1 MKKVYHLGIWAAL
14 LVSPVSL
21 SAQDTYLNERLTTVS
36 DINGT
41 ARFVSMGGALGAL
54 GADISVMSAN
64 PAGIGLYRGSDIAGT
79 ISVLTQKAK
88 PLSGEDYTHLSFDNL
103 GFVISKHWDGPTL
116 KFLNFGFN
124 YQKKNNFNHVLVADN
139 ANTMGL
145 SQTDQLAYLSN
156 LYAYEEEDG
165 YYFPSDLAS
174 TAYSSY
180 LLETNQGKFYGQ
192 PAQGNQFSR
201 ITEGG
206 VHAFDLNLSFNLS
219 EQFYLGA
226 TLGFEDIDYRSYTTY
241 TELYKLDKNFYDYNM
256 NNQQTV
262 SGTGVNAKF
271 GIIVR
276 PFQYSAFRFGITVET
291 PTFYTMQSAAYVN
304 METHYDADG
313 VYHPDGLYR
322 YDGPAENYLDYSLT
336 TPWKFRFS
344 LGHTLGQYFAI
355 GAEYEYVNYAKT
367 KMGYLDYN
375 TWGGAGTDREMNG
388 LTRRTL
394 KGGHNV
400 KVGWEVKFNPAF
412 SARFG
417 YNYYSEAY
425 NQYASFDQSIDS
437 YALSYNVATDYMN
450 KGAVNLFTVGLGYQ
464 KKKFY
469 VDLAYKYR
477 QQKADFY
484 AFDDCYMMDLIND
497 PHYTGDKNAYLA
509 PVGVD
514 LSRHQ
519 VALSVGYKF

>member
-1 MKKVYHLGIWAAL
+1 MKKICHAGLWTAIFL
-14 LVSPVSL
+14 TSMSL

-36 DINGT
+36 DLNGT
-41 ARFVSMGGALGAL
+41 ARFVAMGGALGAL
-54 GADISVMSAN
+54 GADISVMSVN
-64 PAGIGLYRGSDIAGT
+64 PAGIGLYRGSDFAGT
-79 ISVLTQKAK
+79 VSVLTQADK
-88 PLSGEDYTHLSFDNL
+88 PLSGEDYTHFSFDNM
-103 GFVISKHWDGPTL
+103 GFVISRHWDGPTL

-124 YQKKNNFNHVLVADN
+124 YQKKVNFNHVLVADQ
-139 ANTMGL
+139 ADTQGL

-156 LYAYEEEDG
+156 LFAYQEDDG

-180 LLETNQGKFYGQ
+180 LLNESEGKFYGQ
-192 PAQGNQFSR
+192 PSQGNQFSR
-201 ITEGG
+201 VTEGG
-206 VHAFDLNLSFNLS
+206 VHAFDLNLSANLK
-219 EQFYLGA
+219 EQIYLGA
-226 TLGFEDIDYRSYTTY
+226 TLGFENINYRSYTTY
-241 TELYKLDKNFYDYNM
+241 TELYELDKEYYDYNM
-256 NNQQTV
+256 NNQQTI

-276 PFQYSAFRFGITVET
+276 PFLYSAFRIGFTVET
-291 PTFYTMQSAAYVN
+291 PTFYTMQSAAYMN

-344 LGHTLGQYFAI
+344 LGHTLGDYLAI

-367 KMGYLDYN
+367 RMGYLDYN
-375 TWGGAGTDREMNG
+375 TWGGAARDQEMNA
-388 LTRRTL
+388 LTHRSL

-400 KVGWEVKFNPAF
+400 KVGLEVKLHPALR
-412 SARFG
+412 ARVG

-425 NQYASFDQSIDS
+425 QEYARFDQSIDS

-450 KGAVNLFTVGLGYQ
+450 KGAVNLFTLGLGYQ
-464 KKKFY
+464 KKKLY

-477 QQKADFY
+477 TQHADFY
-484 AFDDCYMMDLIND
+484 AFDDSFMGELAHD
-497 PHYTGDKNAYLA
+497 PLYAGDPNARLS
-509 PVGVD
+509 PVGVNLD
-514 LSRHQ
+514 RHQ
-519 VALSVGYKF
+519 VALTIGYKF

>member
-1 MKKVYHLGIWAAL
+1 MKHIFHLGLWSAL
-14 LVSPVSL
+14 LLSPLAL

-36 DINGT
+36 DLNGT
-41 ARFVSMGGALGAL
+41 ARFVGMGGALGAL

-64 PAGIGLYRGSDIAGT
+64 PAGIGLYRGSDVTGT
-79 ISVLTQKAK
+79 LSVLLQADK
-88 PLSGEDYTHLSFDNL
+88 PLAGEQYAHLSLDNL
-103 GFVISKHWDGPTL
+103 GFVISHHWDGPVL

-124 YQKKNNFNHVLVADN
+124 YQKKVNFNHLLVADH

-145 SQTDQLAYLSN
+145 SQTDQLAHLSN
-156 LYAYEEEDG
+156 LYAYAEGDDWF
-165 YYFPSDLAS
+165 FPSDLAS
-174 TAYSSY
+174 TADSSY
-180 LLETNQGKFYGQ
+180 LLAANNGKFYGQ

-206 VHAFDLNLSFNLS
+206 VNAFDLNLSANLS

-226 TLGFEDIDYRSYTTY
+226 TIGFEDIDYRSYTAY
-241 TELYKLDKNFYDYNM
+241 TELYQLEQDYYDYNM
-256 NNQQTV
+256 NSNQSV
-262 SGTGVNAKF
+262 SATGVNAKF

-276 PFQYSAFRFGITVET
+276 PFMYSAFRFGITVET
-291 PTFYTMQSAAYVN
+291 PTFYTMQSAAYMN
-304 METHYDADG
+304 METHYDSDG
-313 VYHPDGLYR
+313 IYHPEGLYR

-344 LGHTLGQYFAI
+344 LGHTMGDYLAV

-367 KMGYLDYN
+367 RMGYLDYN
-375 TWGGAGTDREMNG
+375 TWGGAANDQEMNA

-394 KGGHNV
+394 KAGHNV
-400 KVGWEVKFNPAF
+400 KVGLEMKLHPTLR
-412 SARFG
+412 ARLG

-425 NQYASFDQSIDS
+425 NQYASFDQSINS

-477 QQKADFY
+477 IQNADFY
-484 AFDDCYMMDLIND
+484 AFDDSFMVDLVND
-497 PHYTGDKNAYLA
+497 PLYTGDPNARLT
-509 PVGVD
+509 PVGVN
-514 LSRHQ
+514 LNRHQ
-519 VALSVGYKF
+519 IALSIGYKF